1 MDDVTQAAQTIAE
14 FLQVFTLN
22 SGLRLRYRV
31 KLRGGKSAAEEAAD
45 GSPAQAADEDCPRKL
60 YVEFTGPDTPALT
73 GRNGEGV
80 PNSFPITPTGDTIAA
95 TEK

>member
-31 KLRGGKSAAEEAAD
+31 KLRGG
-45 GSPAQAADEDCPRKL
+45 SPASDETSGKAE
-60 YVEFTGPDTPALT
+60 VT
-73 GRNGEGV
+73 
-80 PNSFPITPTGDTIAA
+80 
-95 TEK
+95 